1 MTQRG
6 LYDRS
11 VYDLL
16 GHMKAADP
24 ASPDTIVRRSMLRTD
39 INSLAGVTTPTTGKL
54 LVVPVAMEGGDPINS
69 VGFVLGTTALGTPT
83 AGFVAVYNPSGV
95 LVATTADF
103 TNTARAAS
111 TAYTVN
117 MATPTVAKVPGVHY
131 VGICF
136 TAGTM
141 PTLLGSPVA
150 PAIATGESSY
160 ARESTSQT
168 YTTTPGVVGT
178 AVLPA
183 LSARLECPY
192 VEVF

>member
-11 VYDLL
+11 VHDLL
-16 GHMKAADP
+16 GHLKAADP
-24 ASPDTIVRRSMLRTD
+24 ASPDTIVRRSLLRTD

-69 VGFVLGTTALGTPT
+69 VGWVTGTTALGTPT
-83 AGFVAVYNPSGV
+83 AGFVCVYNPSGV
-95 LVATTADF
+95 LVASSADF
-103 TNTARAAS
+103 TSTARAAS
-111 TAYTVN
+111 TAFTSA
-117 MATPTVAKVPGVHY
+117 MAVPTTAKVAGVHY

-160 ARESTSQT
+160 ARESTSAT
-168 YTTTPGVVGT
+168 FTTTPGVVGT

-192 VEVF
+192 VEIF